1 MHPCPDCLR
10 LRCGVIATTINSDLG
25 KLNVMSSFWRRHRYW
40 MAPTSFILPGALL
53 FGVVIILASAQ
64 TVWVSFFEWDGV
76 GDMQWVGL
84 SNYAQLIDDPQFYV
98 SLKNN
103 LIWLAMF
110 MLAPPLGL
118 ALALLLNQPIK
129 GMRIMKSLFF
139 VPLVLASV
147 TVGVVFTWV
156 YDPSFGLLALLFGYF
171 GATAPALLSDEHF
184 VTFAVVA
191 AALWPQVA
199 FCLVLFLAGLNN
211 LSEDLIGAGR
221 VDGARGWPMLWHVV
235 LPQLREVSFIAL
247 AVTVI
252 GALRSFDMIAVMTS
266 GGPFGSSTVLAYQM
280 YEQSIFSY
288 RFGYGAA
295 IATVLFAIM
304 GVFIAWYLRTLLK
317 PEQEGI

>member
-1 MHPCPDCLR
+1 M
-10 LRCGVIATTINSDLG
+10 
-25 KLNVMSSFWRRHRYW
+25 
-40 MAPTSFILPGALL
+40 
-53 FGVVIILASAQ
+53 
-64 TVWVSFFEWDGV
+64 TVWISFYSWDGV
-76 GDMQWVGL
+76 GQKIWVGL
-84 SNYAQLIDDPQFYV
+84 QNYQELFADPQFYV

-103 LIWLAMF
+103 VIWLCMF

-118 ALALLLNQPIK
+118 ALALMLHQPIA
-129 GMRIMKSLFF
+129 GMRVLKSLFF

-156 YDPSFGLLALLFGYF
+156 YDPSFGLLAVIFGHFGHF
-171 GATAPALLSDEHF
+171 GATAPALLSDENF
-184 VTFAVVA
+184 VTFAVVF

-221 VDGARGWPMLWHVV
+221 IDGARGWAMLWNVV

-252 GALRSFDMIAVMTS
+252 GALRSFDMVAVMTS

-280 YEQSIFSY
+280 YEELTFSD

-295 IATVLFAIM
+295 IATVLFVIM
-304 GVFIAWYLRTLLK
+304 TAFIVWYVRTLLA
-317 PEQEGI
+317 PEQERA

>member
-1 MHPCPDCLR
+1 M
-10 LRCGVIATTINSDLG
+10 
-25 KLNVMSSFWRRHRYW
+25 
-40 MAPTSFILPGALL
+40 FILPGALL
-53 FGVVIILASAQ
+53 FGIVIIMASIQ
-64 TVWVSFFEWDGV
+64 TIWVSFFDWDGV
-76 GDMQWVGL
+76 GEMQWVGL
-84 SNYAQLIDDPQFYV
+84 TNYVQLFDDPQFYV

-103 LIWLAMF
+103 LIWLGMF

-118 ALALLLNQPIK
+118 ALALLLNQPIR
-129 GMRIMKSLFF
+129 GMRVMKSLFF

-156 YDPSFGLLALLFGYF
+156 YDPSSGLVSLLFGYF
-171 GATAPALLSDEHF
+171 GATAPALLSDEYF
-184 VTFAVVA
+184 VTFAVVV

-221 VDGARGWPMLWHVV
+221 VDGARGWPMLWYVV

-252 GALRSFDMIAVMTS
+252 GALRSFDMIAVMTA

-295 IATVLFAIM
+295 IATVLFVIM
-304 GVFIAWYLRTLLK
+304 AAFIAWYLRTLLK
-317 PEQEGI
+317 PEQESA

>member
-1 MHPCPDCLR
+1 
-10 LRCGVIATTINSDLG
+10 
-25 KLNVMSSFWRRHRYW
+25 MSTLWRRHRHW
-40 MAPTSFILPGALL
+40 ITPTLFIAPGALL
-53 FGVVIILASAQ
+53 FGVVIIVASIE
-64 TVWVSFFEWDGV
+64 TIWVSLFEWDGV
-76 GDMQWVGL
+76 GVKQWVGL
-84 SNYAQLIDDPQFYV
+84 ANYVQLLNDPQFYI

-118 ALALLLNQPIK
+118 ALALLLNQPIR

-156 YDPSFGLLALLFGYF
+156 YDPSFGLLSLIFGYF
-171 GATAPALLSDEHF
+171 GASAPALLSDEHF
-184 VTFAVVA
+184 VTFAVVV

-221 VDGARGWPMLWHVV
+221 VDGARGWPMLFHVV

-252 GALRSFDMIAVMTS
+252 GALRSFDMVAVMTS

-295 IATVLFAIM
+295 IATVLFVIM
-304 GVFIAWYLRTLLK
+304 AAFISWYLRTLLR
-317 PEQEGI
+317 PEREGL

>member
-1 MHPCPDCLR
+1 
-10 LRCGVIATTINSDLG
+10 
-25 KLNVMSSFWRRHRYW
+25 MSTFWRNHRHW
-40 MAPTSFILPGALL
+40 MAPTLFIMPGALL
-53 FGVVIILASAQ
+53 FAVVIILASAQ
-64 TVWVSFFEWDGV
+64 TIWVSFFDWDGV
-76 GDMQWVGL
+76 GAKQWVGL
-84 SNYAQLIDDPQFYV
+84 ANYAQLLDDPQFHV

-118 ALALLLNQPIK
+118 ALALLLNQPIR
-129 GMRIMKSLFF
+129 GMRVMKSLFF

-156 YDPSFGLLALLFGYF
+156 YDPTFGLLSLIFSSF

-184 VTFAVVA
+184 VTFAVVV

-221 VDGARGWPMLWHVV
+221 VDGARGWPMLIHVI

-252 GALRSFDMIAVMTS
+252 GALRSFDMVAVMTS

-295 IATVLFAIM
+295 IATVLFVIM
-304 GVFIAWYLRTLLK
+304 AVFIAWYLHTLLK
-317 PEQEGI
+317 PEREGV

>member
-1 MHPCPDCLR
+1 
-10 LRCGVIATTINSDLG
+10 
-25 KLNVMSSFWRRHRYW
+25 MSSFWRRHRNW
-40 MAPTSFILPGALL
+40 MAPTFFILPGGLL
-53 FGVVIILASAQ
+53 FGIVIIMASIQ
-64 TVWVSFFEWDGV
+64 TIWVSFFDWDGV
-76 GDMQWVGL
+76 GAMQWVGL
-84 SNYAQLIDDPQFYV
+84 SNYTQLFEDHQFYL

-103 LIWLAMF
+103 LIWLGMF

-156 YDPSFGLLALLFGYF
+156 YDPSFGLLSLIFSYF

-184 VTFAVVA
+184 VTFAVVG
-191 AALWPQVA
+191 AALWPQIA

-221 VDGARGWPMLWHVV
+221 VDGARGLPMLWHVV

-252 GALRSFDMIAVMTS
+252 GALRSFDMVAVMTS

-295 IATVLFAIM
+295 IATVLFVIM
-304 GVFIAWYLRTLLK
+304 ALFIVWYLRTLLK
-317 PEQEGI
+317 PEQESI

>member
-1 MHPCPDCLR
+1 
-10 LRCGVIATTINSDLG
+10 
-25 KLNVMSSFWRRHRYW
+25 MSGFWRSHRAW
-40 MAPTSFILPGALL
+40 MAPTLFILPGALL
-53 FGVVIILASAQ
+53 FGIVIIMASIQ
-64 TVWVSFFEWDGV
+64 TIWVSFFDWDGV
-76 GDMQWVGL
+76 GAMQWVGL
-84 SNYAQLIDDPQFYV
+84 ANYAQLFDDPQFYV

-103 LIWLAMF
+103 LIWLGLF

-118 ALALLLNQPIK
+118 ALALLLNQPIR
-129 GMRIMKSLFF
+129 GMRVMKSLFF

-156 YDPSFGLLALLFGYF
+156 YDPSFGLLSLLFGYF

-184 VTFAVVA
+184 VTFAVVL

-295 IATVLFAIM
+295 IATVLFVIM
-304 GVFIAWYLRTLLK
+304 AAFIAWYLRTLLK
-317 PEQEGI
+317 PERESA